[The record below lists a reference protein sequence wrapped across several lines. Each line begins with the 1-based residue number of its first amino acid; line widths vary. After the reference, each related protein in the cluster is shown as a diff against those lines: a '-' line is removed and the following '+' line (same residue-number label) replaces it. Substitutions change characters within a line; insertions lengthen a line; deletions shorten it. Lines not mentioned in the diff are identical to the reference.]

1 MKKNRKT
8 LIAVIILIVLVA
20 AAALVWYFNKPTG
33 EANSLDKTIEV
44 SIVHGDGSQKD
55 FMIETDEEYLRGAL
69 EQEKLIEGDE
79 GEYGLFITA
88 VDGEEAD
95 SDAQQWW
102 CINDGEGAML
112 PTSVDDTAIN
122 DGDSYEL
129 ILKTGW

>member
-33 EANSLDKTIEV
+33 DTNSLDKTIEV
-44 SIVHGDGSQKD
+44 SIVHGDGTKNDLEIKTNEQ
-55 FMIETDEEYLRGAL
+55 FLRGAL

-79 GEYGLFITA
+79 GEYGLFINT
-88 VDGEEAD
+88 VDGETAN
-95 SDAQQWW
+95 SDNQEWW
-102 CINDGEGAML
+102 CLNDGEGTML